1 MKERR
6 IRARSAFP
14 FKIFIPE
21 LKEVTRRGGTT
32 ANSDGNLAVTKAN
45 IGAEEQS
52 GASRRGHA
60 VEGGE
65 PVEGGIERSQ
75 KEGRKEGRKGNQC
88 HSILIRWFCFA
99 ALHNKKTSDE

>member
-14 FKIFIPE
+14 FKNFIPE

-45 IGAEEQS
+45 VGAEEQS
-52 GASRRGHA
+52 GASRRGHEL
-60 VEGGE
+60 EGGS
-65 PVEGGIERSQ
+65 PWRVVLNALRK
-75 KEGRKEGRKGNQC
+75 KEGRKEGKE
-88 HSILIRWFCFA
+88 
-99 ALHNKKTSDE
+99 TSVTLS